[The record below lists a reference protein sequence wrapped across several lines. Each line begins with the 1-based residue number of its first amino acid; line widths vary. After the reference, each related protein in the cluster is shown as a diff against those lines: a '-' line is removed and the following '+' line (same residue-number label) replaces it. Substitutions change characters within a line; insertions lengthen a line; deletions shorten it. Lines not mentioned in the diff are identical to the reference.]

1 MYPVTDKRLTW
12 GFVILSLVTFTIIFL
27 RAYLVP
33 MNHDES
39 ATFFYY
45 IQSGEYVP
53 FYSHMDANN
62 HVLNSAFSN
71 ISFKIFGSSPLA
83 VRLPSIFSFVFL
95 VWAVSRI
102 QRHLRTNVAKLTLV
116 ACFIL
121 AFHWI
126 SFYSVTRGYGMS
138 MSFFILSIA
147 FLLDYFKSKTNIFF
161 FGFIFSLQLA
171 ISANLTLLVPL
182 LFLTGMMMLF
192 QLIHRKLFQP
202 WIILSYLVHF
212 FILIGWIRFIT
223 VMKEGNAL
231 YYGQGDNYWEV
242 TFKTLIEL
250 ISGIEDHPL
259 NTVIAALVISG
270 ILFSS
275 FLILKKRIKP
285 KELISDELFLFTFM
299 LVSLIAGFFILH
311 HWKDVNYLEDRTA
324 LLFYPIAILMIV
336 FMMDNL
342 SGKKWI
348 VVFYLI
354 PFLVII
360 QFLFSLNFK
369 IQMMREYETFPER
382 FYTRLEQE
390 QEKSDHRITIGGH
403 RLIELM
409 FAMMNYNHN
418 GKLNL
423 ADDGE
428 EMNAYCDYGIAK
440 KQDLE
445 RLSAEYE
452 VIDEAE
458 WDYVLLKR
466 KNKLKK
472 ILLTSIKDKDWR
484 EGENEFFEC
493 LRWNDTILS
502 SRNPLLLEMDFDVDH
517 AAQPF
522 YGWIIFDM
530 TDSEGNRFCY
540 KRIPMNWLHFSWN
553 QTDGNKFSLISG
565 EIPEKLE
572 SMVVYIWNQ
581 KKQFIKI
588 RMNEMRIS
596 QLHPAD

>member
-12 GFVILSLVTFTIIFL
+12 GFVILSLVIFIIIFL

-62 HVLNSAFSN
+62 HVLNSALSN
-71 ISFKIFGSSPLA
+71 FSFKIFGSSPLA

-95 VWAVSRI
+95 VWAVARI

-116 ACFIL
+116 VCFIL

-138 MSFFILSIA
+138 MSFFVLSIA
-147 FLLDYFKSKTNIFF
+147 FLLDYFKSKKNIFF

-202 WIILSYLVHF
+202 WVILSYLVHF
-212 FILIGWIRFIT
+212 FILVGWIRFIT
-223 VMKEGNAL
+223 VMQEGNAL
-231 YYGQGDNYWEV
+231 YYGQGNSYWEV

-250 ISGIEDHPL
+250 LSGIEEHPL
-259 NTVIAALVISG
+259 NTVIAVLVISG
-270 ILFSS
+270 IFASV
-275 FLILKKRIKP
+275 FLITKKRIKL
-285 KELISDELFLFTFM
+285 KEILFDELFLFTFM

-342 SGKKWI
+342 GGKKWI
-348 VVFYLI
+348 TVFYLI

-360 QFLFSLNFK
+360 QFFFTLNFR

-382 FYTRLEQE
+382 FYTTLLEE
-390 QEKSDHRITIGGH
+390 QEKSDERITIGGH

-409 FAMMNYNHN
+409 FAMMNYNHD

-423 ADDGE
+423 ADGGE
-428 EMNAYCDYGIAK
+428 EMNPYFDYGIAR
-440 KQDLE
+440 KQDME
-445 RLSAEYE
+445 RLSAFYE

-466 KNKLKK
+466 KNKAEKR
-472 ILLTSIKDKDWR
+472 LLTSVTDTNWR
-484 EGENEFFEC
+484 EGENEFFEY
-493 LRWNDTILS
+493 LRWNDTIFPNE
-502 SRNPLLLEMDFDVDH
+502 NPLLLEFDFDVDH

-522 YGWIIFDM
+522 NGWLVLDI
-530 TDSEGNRFCY
+530 TDSEGNKSSY
-540 KRIPMNWLHFSWN
+540 LRIPMNWVHFSWN
-553 QTDGNKFSLISG
+553 GTKENKFSLVSG
-565 EIPEKLE
+565 EMPERIQ
-572 SMVVYIWNQ
+572 SIIVYLWNQ
-581 KKQFIKI
+581 NKQFIRI
-588 RMNEMRIS
+588 RMNEIRIS
-596 QLHPAD
+596 QFTKSH